1 MFKPT
6 KATSVKEYIYTIEN
20 NLRKNDILFLHNF
33 IQKISKNLKSH
44 FSYNMIGYGSFK
56 YKNYKKEIINWP
68 LIALASQKNYISIYI
83 CALEDG
89 EYIAEKYKNDL
100 GKVSTGK
107 SCIRFKNIKDINL
120 ETLKILILKAVRN
133 PGLGHN

>member
-6 KATSVKEYIYTIEN
+6 KATSVKEYIDTIEN